1 MGVKRATKLILLG
14 ALAAGLWVLLR
25 GLLESDRSSSP
36 ASPETGEGAPAPAP
50 PETGEGAPAP
60 SGNGARVA
68 GATKAELYERAKQL
82 DVEGRSKMS
91 KDELAEAVAAAERS
105 G

>member
-1 MGVKRATKLILLG
+1 MGKTVGVNRLLRLIVLG

-25 GLLESDRSSSP
+25 ELLDADGETQGEPDRAGAERHTPERP
-36 ASPETGEGAPAPAP
+36 AQT
-50 PETGEGAPAP
+50 
-60 SGNGARVA
+60 GNGAGLA

-82 DVEGRSKMS
+82 EIEGRSKMT
-91 KDELAEAVAAAERS
+91 KDELAAAVAAAERA